1 MISSKKICNIYIVTV
16 KISKLCLT
24 FWVSNCG
31 KILLFNAASWSSV
44 TIIAV
49 RDIADVSNYIAL
61 SRIVPY
67 MDISRKKILMNA
79 FLGHSLIT
87 VP

>member
-1 MISSKKICNIYIVTV
+1 MVTV

-67 MDISRKKILMNA
+67 MDISWKKILMNA

>member
-1 MISSKKICNIYIVTV
+1 MVTV
-16 KISKLCLT
+16 KISNLCLK
-24 FWVSNCG
+24 FWVNNCG

-49 RDIADVSNYIAL
+49 RDIADVSNYIAP

-67 MDISRKKILMNA
+67 MDISRRKILMNA